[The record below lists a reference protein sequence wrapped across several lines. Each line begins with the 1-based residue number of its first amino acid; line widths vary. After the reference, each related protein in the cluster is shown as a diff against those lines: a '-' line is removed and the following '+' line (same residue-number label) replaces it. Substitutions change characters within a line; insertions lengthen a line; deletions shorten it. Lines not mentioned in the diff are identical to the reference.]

1 MSVISTYSI
10 EFLTVL
16 LYSNFVIRGMLFGV
30 ISGLLYTGCGQ
41 TPGTFLMPPQRSLNL
56 GQDPGGLGPWIVMDD
71 PASDD
76 YIVRDISPGRDHHR
90 WAFQHPEL
98 RFRIKE
104 PGYSKFAAEFA
115 IPDATFRTTGPV
127 TVSASINGISLGS
140 IRCDHAG
147 DYRMEKPV
155 PPEALT
161 PGKEV
166 HVTFEANPR
175 WISPDDG
182 AQLSFYLRGAG
193 FVR

>member
-1 MSVISTYSI
+1 
-10 EFLTVL
+10 
-16 LYSNFVIRGMLFGV
+16 MLIGV
-30 ISGLLYTGCGQ
+30 ISGLMTMGCGQ
-41 TPGTFLMPPQRSLNL
+41 TPGAFLMPPQRSLNL
-56 GQDPGGLGPWIVMDD
+56 GQDPGGLGPWIFMDD

-127 TVSASINGISLGS
+127 TVSASINGVSLGS

-155 PPEALT
+155 PAGSLN
-161 PGKEV
+161 PGSEV
-166 HVTFEANPR
+166 HVTFEASPR
-175 WISPDDG
+175 WVSPDDG

-193 FVR
+193 FVH

>member
-1 MSVISTYSI
+1 
-10 EFLTVL
+10 
-16 LYSNFVIRGMLFGV
+16 MLIGV
-30 ISGLLYTGCGQ
+30 ISGLLYTGCAQ
-41 TPGTFLMPPQRSLNL
+41 TPEAILMPPQRSLDL

-71 PASDD
+71 PTSDD

-90 WAFQHPEL
+90 WAFLHPEL

-104 PGYSKFAAEFA
+104 AGYSTFAAEFA

-127 TVSASINGISLGS
+127 TVSASMNGVSLGS

-155 PPEALT
+155 PAESLK
-161 PGKEV
+161 PGSEV

-175 WISPDDG
+175 WVSPDDG